1 MKLKKKLARIKIMNY
16 RIIFILSILFYSLIP
31 NLSLAEVTNKIL
43 AVVNDEVITQQE
55 LEEVLVP
62 IYVQYQTM
70 YRGQELEE
78 KFAQAQKDMFNQL
91 IEDRLLLQQA
101 KKENIQVNDK
111 EVEAKIEELKQRFPN
126 PEQFMVALEQQGIS
140 LNKLEDLY
148 REQLMIRELVNR
160 QVRSRVVVDPQQVT
174 DYYQKHLEEF
184 REPEAIKISNIL
196 IRTKDV
202 TEATAKD
209 EAEEVLKAL
218 KEGGDFAQLAQEHS
232 QGPNAK
238 EGGEMGFV
246 SKGQLLKDIDE
257 VIFKLN
263 PGEISGL
270 IKTNL
275 GYHIFKVEEKRPS
288 SIKPLNEVRT
298 QISDILYKQMFD
310 QKFNEWIE
318 RLKKHAYIAIK

>member
-1 MKLKKKLARIKIMNY
+1 MKYKIT
-16 RIIFILSILFYSLIP
+16 FILSILVYFLIP
-31 NLSLAEVTNKIL
+31 NLTLAEVTNKIL
-43 AVVNDEVITQQE
+43 AVVNDEVVTQQE
-55 LEEVLVP
+55 LNELLAP

-70 YRGQELEE
+70 YKGQELEE
-78 KFAQAQKDMFNQL
+78 KFAQAKKDIFNQL

-101 KKENIQVNDK
+101 KKENIQVNDD
-111 EVEAKIEELKQRFPN
+111 EVQAKVEELKQRFPVS
-126 PEQFMVALEQQGIS
+126 EQFMAALEQQEIT
-140 LNKLEDLY
+140 LKKLEDLY

-184 REPEAIKISNIL
+184 KEPEAVKVSNIL
-196 IRTKDV
+196 IRTKDI
-202 TEATAKD
+202 TEATAKA
-209 EAEEVLKAL
+209 EAEKILKSL
-218 KEGGDFAQLAQEHS
+218 KEGADFSQLAQEQS

-238 EGGEMGFV
+238 EGGGMGFV

-275 GYHIFKVEEKRPS
+275 GYHIFKVEEKRPA
-288 SIKPLNEVRT
+288 SIRPLNEVQT
-298 QISDILYKQMFD
+298 EISDILYKQMFD
-310 QKFNEWIE
+310 QKFNEWIGK
-318 RLKKHAYIAIK
+318 LKKRAYIAIK